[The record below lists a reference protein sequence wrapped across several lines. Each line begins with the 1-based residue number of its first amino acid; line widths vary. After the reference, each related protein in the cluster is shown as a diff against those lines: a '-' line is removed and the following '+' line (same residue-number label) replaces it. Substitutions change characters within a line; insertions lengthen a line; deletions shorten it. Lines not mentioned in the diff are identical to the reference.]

1 MAQVVLHYKFPT
13 SYGSNITTRQLAK
26 NWIRPK
32 YLEAF

>member
-1 MAQVVLHYKFPT
+1 MAQVVLHYKFL
-13 SYGSNITTRQLAK
+13 YGSNITTRQLAK